1 MEENKMKFG
10 EKFKFDIDMDLM
22 EYGIEEEVKEIS
34 KQLDK
39 IMEKSNA
46 TAVIDLMQDINS
58 SIELDKLYGNKEVDL
73 NEITNKG

>member
-1 MEENKMKFG
+1 MKFG